1 MTEQQPEIDP
11 LDQAKLSEA
20 YILVKISV
28 DDVTGDNPDKDYMLK
43 AAQEYAQD
51 LTMQC
56 MTDRAIVTYEATVLE
71 SFVWYE
77 TEEELK
83 AAQEKSKKQ

>member
-11 LDQAKLSEA
+11 LDKPQLSKA
-20 YILVKISV
+20 YVLVEISV
-28 DDVTGDNPDKDYMLK
+28 DEFTGNQPDSALMQAYSK
-43 AAQEYAQD
+43 EFAQD
-51 LTMQC
+51 TTIQV
-56 MTDRAIVTYEATVLE
+56 MTDRAIISYVATPLE

-83 AAQEKSKKQ
+83 AAQEKSKKK